1 MKVGDLVR
9 VRDAWER
16 TVSGGFQPRI
26 TDDGWD
32 GPMLLVEEYPP
43 PDQGMFVALWGGQC
57 VVVNEKEG
65 LTEVEVIS
73 EPLVNDCLG
82 KFSSAVGGK

>member
-16 TVSGGFQPRI
+16 TATGETQPRT
-26 TDDGWD
+26 TDEGWD

-57 VVVNEKEG
+57 VVVNEVEG
-65 LTEVEVIS
+65 LTEVEV
-73 EPLVNDCLG
+73 VNE
-82 KFSSAVGGK
+82 ST

>member
-1 MKVGDLVR
+1 VKVGDLVR

-16 TVSGGFQPRI
+16 TATGETQPRT
-26 TDDGWD
+26 TDEGWD

-73 EPLVNDCLG
+73 EAIEPASLMRAIRHSL
-82 KFSSAVGGK
+82 

>member
-1 MKVGDLVR
+1 
-9 VRDAWER
+9 
-16 TVSGGFQPRI
+16 
-26 TDDGWD
+26 
-32 GPMLLVEEYPP
+32 MLLVEEYPP

-73 EPLVNDCLG
+73 EAIEPASLMRAIRHSL
-82 KFSSAVGGK
+82 